1 MSDDQRQA
9 HLHKLPFYLADL
21 ALSGVAVFVLW
32 RLGHITGSW
41 ELAAALG
48 CLAAAGFGAWMSI
61 IPWLAEYR
69 RGARREEQSELAS
82 TLEQIGELQS
92 VAGLIRGASGQ
103 WQGVQEAATR
113 TAASAEEIARRMK
126 AETEDFMKFLERANE
141 QERAGMRLEI
151 EKLRRMEGDWL
162 KVSVQMLDHTFAVSQ
177 AALRSGQQGL
187 INQLHQFQNACRDAA
202 RRMGLAPFVPQAG
215 DLFDPQAHQLPDP
228 KANPPES
235 AMVGDVLATGYTY
248 QGQLLRR
255 ALVTLAPEHPPRTES
270 LPEPAIPE
278 PATESPDES
287 FETIPQDSEPLENTT
302 IPENSNP
309 TEQAAD
315 PAEPLEEPAQKKSP
329 QRRKEANPPG
339 EDTSEPQLRL
349 I

>member
-1 MSDDQRQA
+1 
-9 HLHKLPFYLADL
+9 
-21 ALSGVAVFVLW
+21 
-32 RLGHITGSW
+32 
-41 ELAAALG
+41 
-48 CLAAAGFGAWMSI
+48 
-61 IPWLAEYR
+61 
-69 RGARREEQSELAS
+69 
-82 TLEQIGELQS
+82 
-92 VAGLIRGASGQ
+92 
-103 WQGVQEAATR
+103 
-113 TAASAEEIARRMK
+113 
-126 AETEDFMKFLERANE
+126 
-141 QERAGMRLEI
+141 
-151 EKLRRMEGDWL
+151 
-162 KVSVQMLDHTFAVSQ
+162 
-177 AALRSGQQGL
+177 
-187 INQLHQFQNACRDAA
+187 
-202 RRMGLAPFVPQAG
+202 
-215 DLFDPQAHQLPDP
+215 
-228 KANPPES
+228 
-235 AMVGDVLATGYTY
+235 MVGDVLATGYTY

-309 TEQAAD
+309 TEQAAA